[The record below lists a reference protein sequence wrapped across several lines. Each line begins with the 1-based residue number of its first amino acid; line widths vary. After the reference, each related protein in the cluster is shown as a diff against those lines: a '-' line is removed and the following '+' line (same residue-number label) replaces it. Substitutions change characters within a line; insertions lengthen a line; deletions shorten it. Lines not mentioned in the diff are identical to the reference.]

1 MDEMT
6 NSWAVMSMIG
16 IFLVTNVVLMN
27 LLIAMMSNT
36 CKAPSAL
43 NAVRCSR
50 PRSSRE
56 RERGR
61 RPSCVL
67 PAAQEEPCLA

>member
-1 MDEMT
+1 MT
-6 NSWAVMSMIG
+6 NNWAVIWFIL
-16 IFLVTNVVLMN
+16 IFVFMNVVLMN

-36 CKAPSAL
+36 CKAPSGL

-61 RPSCVL
+61 RPSCAL

>member
-1 MDEMT
+1 MT

-36 CKAPSAL
+36 CKAPSA
-43 NAVRCSR
+43 
-50 PRSSRE
+50 
-56 RERGR
+56 
-61 RPSCVL
+61 
-67 PAAQEEPCLA
+67 QT